1 LKNVNDYYLRIAEEN
16 GEFEMDL
23 PPLDSNQFVGKFG
36 FTHFALF
43 EKIKYNHGNQVSNK
57 LFKVTM

>member
-1 LKNVNDYYLRIAEEN
+1 LKNVNDYYLRIADEN
-16 GEFEMDL
+16 GEIEMEL

-43 EKIKYNHGNQVSNK
+43 EKIKNDYDNQVSNES
-57 LFKVTM
+57 FKVTM